1 MLIHETIIIIEKKV
15 KKKIKN
21 NLEEITID
29 DDIGQPFSFSVVCKK
44 KKQTLFNEAKYSVL

>member
-44 KKQTLFNEAKYSVL
+44 EKQTLFNEAKYSVL